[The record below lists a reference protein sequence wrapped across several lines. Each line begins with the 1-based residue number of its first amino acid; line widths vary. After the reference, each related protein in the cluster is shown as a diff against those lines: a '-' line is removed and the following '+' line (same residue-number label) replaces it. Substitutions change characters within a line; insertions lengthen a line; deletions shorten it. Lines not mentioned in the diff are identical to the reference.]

1 MSIHSSKGLG
11 ADQVI
16 ILNATNSDFPCPEKN
31 NFWLIEL
38 FKPQQYDEQ
47 FPYAEDRRIFYVA
60 LTRTKKDVYLL
71 TPNDEDRQSVFIKE
85 LQEMGS

>member
-1 MSIHSSKGLG
+1 MI
-11 ADQVI
+11 
-16 ILNATNSDFPCPEKN
+16 PEKN